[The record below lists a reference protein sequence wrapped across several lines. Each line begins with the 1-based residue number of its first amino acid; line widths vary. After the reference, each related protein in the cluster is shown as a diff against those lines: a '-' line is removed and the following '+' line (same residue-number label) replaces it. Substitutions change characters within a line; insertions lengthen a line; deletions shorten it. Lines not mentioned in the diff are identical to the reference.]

1 MNGVQQGVS
10 STRAAEIELKK
21 QKLAEMREKRKKEQE
36 ERNMQLL
43 STSGTMV
50 NGGWTGRENY
60 ELNE

>member
-50 NGGWTGRENY
+50 NGG
-60 ELNE
+60 